1 MTLQLEKWDC
11 LGPKTSARAM
21 NRGFATIFSGR
32 QPGLTKTLQLVQFQI
47 LVFALILMSY
57 DSF

>member
-11 LGPKTSARAM
+11 LGPKPSARAM

-32 QPGLTKTLQLVQFQI
+32 QPGLKDFTACSDSNFSSFFDFNVN
-47 LVFALILMSY
+47 

>member
-11 LGPKTSARAM
+11 LGPKPSARAV

-32 QPGLTKTLQLVQFQI
+32 QSGLKDFTACT
-47 LVFALILMSY
+47 
-57 DSF
+57 DSNFSICFDFNVI